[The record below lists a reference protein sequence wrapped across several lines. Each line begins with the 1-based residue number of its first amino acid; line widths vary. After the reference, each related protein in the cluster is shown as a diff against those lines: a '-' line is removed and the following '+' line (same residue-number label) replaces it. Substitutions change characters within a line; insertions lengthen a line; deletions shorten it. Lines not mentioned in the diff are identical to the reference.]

1 MRYFLD
7 TNIVI
12 ILFEGREKEIKHNI
26 FELLL
31 DDRNDFYMSSISLL
45 EMAQL

>member
-12 ILFEGREKEIKHNI
+12 ILFEGREKEIKRNI

-31 DDRNDFYMSSISLL
+31 D
-45 EMAQL
+45 EE